1 MLRSLQ
7 FDTRILGITASW
19 IIGCSKAIGY
29 LEEKKVKK
37 ILVIEELAETRN
49 FFLES
54 LKAEGFDTI
63 GAENARIAIERVQE
77 ELPDLII
84 SETIT
89 PKLDGYGVLSTLR
102 QNPITAI
109 IPFIF
114 VTARKTW
121 TDIRKAMELGADD
134 YLTKPCTI
142 EELLRAIATRLE
154 KQSTLKQWY
163 AVERQK
169 APEKST
175 HNTTAQAEINQLI
188 HPAGSPMGEVFK
200 FIEANYQQPISLTE
214 VAQAVG
220 YAPAYLTDLMRR
232 QSGKTVHQWIVE
244 RRMTAAC
251 SLLLET
257 NRSVEEIATAVG
269 YSYTGCF
276 FRQFRLSFEMTPKA
290 WRKTQLERQSGNG

>member
-1 MLRSLQ
+1 M
-7 FDTRILGITASW
+7 
-19 IIGCSKAIGY
+19 
-29 LEEKKVKK
+29 KK
-37 ILVIEELAETRN
+37 ILAIDDKAETRN

-54 LKAEGFDTI
+54 LKLSGFDAI
-63 GAENARIAIERVQE
+63 GAESDRIAIERIQA

-89 PKLDGYGVLSTLR
+89 PKIDGYKLLSTLR

-121 TDIRKAMELGADD
+121 ADIRKGMESGADD
-134 YLTKPCTI
+134 YLTKPCSI

-163 AVERQK
+163 AVEQQK
-169 APEKST
+169 TLEKST
-175 HNTTAQAEINQLI
+175 TAPAAIKQSIP
-188 HPAGSPMGEVFK
+188 PAGSPMGEVFK
-200 FIEANYQQPISLTE
+200 FIEANYQQPITLTE

-232 QSGKTVHQWIVE
+232 QSGKTVYQWIVE

-276 FRQFRLSFEMTPKA
+276 FRQFRLSFGMAPKA
-290 WRKTQLERQSGNG
+290 WRKTQIERQSANSG

>member
-1 MLRSLQ
+1 M
-7 FDTRILGITASW
+7 
-19 IIGCSKAIGY
+19 
-29 LEEKKVKK
+29 KK
-37 ILVIEELAETRN
+37 IMVIEELAETRN
-49 FFLES
+49 FFVES
-54 LKAEGFDTI
+54 LKVSGFDTI
-63 GAENARIAIERVQE
+63 GAENDRIAIERVQE

-89 PKLDGYGVLSTLR
+89 PKLDGYSVLSTLR

-121 TDIRKAMELGADD
+121 TDIRFGMELGADD

-142 EELLRAIATRLE
+142 EELLRAIATRIE

-163 AVERQK
+163 ALEHQK
-169 APEKST
+169 TPEKST
-175 HNTTAQAEINQLI
+175 HNTTAQAEVNQSI
-188 HPAGSPMGEVFK
+188 HPTGSPMREVFK
-200 FIEANYQQPISLTE
+200 FIEANYQQPITLTE

-276 FRQFRLSFEMTPKA
+276 FRQFRISFGMAPKA
-290 WRKTQLERQSGNG
+290 WRKTQVERQSSNSG

>member
-1 MLRSLQ
+1 M
-7 FDTRILGITASW
+7 
-19 IIGCSKAIGY
+19 
-29 LEEKKVKK
+29 KK
-37 ILVIEELAETRN
+37 ILVVEDKAETRN

-54 LKAEGFDTI
+54 LKFSGFDTI
-63 GAENARIAIERVQE
+63 GAENNQSAIERVQE

-121 TDIRKAMELGADD
+121 TDIRFGMELGADD

-163 AVERQK
+163 GVEHQK
-169 APEKST
+169 TSEKST
-175 HNTTAQAEINQLI
+175 SAPAEVNQLI
-188 HPAGSPMGEVFK
+188 HPADSPMGEVFK
-200 FIEANYQQPISLTE
+200 FIEANYQQPITLTE

-276 FRQFRLSFEMTPKA
+276 FRQFRLSFGIAPKA
-290 WRKTQLERQSGNG
+290 WRKTQLERQSANSG

>member
-1 MLRSLQ
+1 MV
-7 FDTRILGITASW
+7 
-19 IIGCSKAIGY
+19 CSKAIGY

-37 ILVIEELAETRN
+37 IMVIEELAETRN
-49 FFLES
+49 FFVES
-54 LKAEGFDTI
+54 LKVSGFDTI
-63 GAENARIAIERVQE
+63 GAENDRIAIERVQE

-89 PKLDGYGVLSTLR
+89 PKLDGYSVLSTLR

-121 TDIRKAMELGADD
+121 TDIRFGMELGADD

-142 EELLRAIATRLE
+142 EELLRAIAIRLE
-154 KQSTLKQWY
+154 KQVTQKQWY
-163 AVERQK
+163 AKQSISSDSAKQK
-169 APEKST
+169 DPQPSFASDSQIGK
-175 HNTTAQAEINQLI
+175 
-188 HPAGSPMGEVFK
+188 VFQ
-200 FIEANYQQPISLTE
+200 FIETNYHQPITLSD

-220 YAPAYLTDLMRR
+220 YSPAYLTDLMRR

-276 FRQFRLSFEMTPKA
+276 FRQFRLSFGMAPKA
-290 WRKTQLERQSGNG
+290 WRKTQLERQSSHSG